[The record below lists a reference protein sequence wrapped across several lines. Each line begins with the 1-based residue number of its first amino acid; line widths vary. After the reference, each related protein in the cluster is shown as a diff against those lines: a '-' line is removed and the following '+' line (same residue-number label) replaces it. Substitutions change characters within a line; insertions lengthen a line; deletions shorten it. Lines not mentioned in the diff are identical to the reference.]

1 MVKPGNSAKKQC
13 RKAERKW
20 RRTDS
25 DFLMFKAKKNHGTF
39 IFRNAMRNYHTDF
52 IQENSYDQYKLFM
65 STKILF
71 DQDTDLTHQKYCDST
86 VLANDIRNFLVQKIK
101 RIHTELDAVATG
113 SNPHSEPASVCSTHF
128 DWFSALSD
136 DDVMHLIANKIKLEV
151 LLLGSHSMPLVVECH
166 YVLSPVLT
174 RMLNL
179 SLETGS
185 FPDNWKQANVH
196 PRLKKPWAEVTFNN
210 LCQISNLSFVSKL
223 VERAIFSQTHDYL
236 TLHELYPKA

>member
-52 IQENSYDQYKLFM
+52 IQENSYDQYKLFV

-71 DQDTDLTHQKYCDST
+71 DQDTDLTHQKCCDST

-101 RIHTELDAVATG
+101 RIRTELDAVATG
-113 SNPHSEPASVCSTHF
+113 SNPHSEPASVCWSHF
-128 DWFSALSD
+128 DWFSTLSD
-136 DDVMHLIANKIKLEV
+136 DDVMHLIANKSKLEV
-151 LLLGSHSMPLVVECH
+151 LLLGSHAYAPSGWVPWCSFSSSHQDVKS
-166 YVLSPVLT
+166 VLRNWLF
-174 RMLNL
+174 LWQ
-179 SLETGS
+179 LET
-185 FPDNWKQANVH
+185 
-196 PRLKKPWAEVTFNN
+196 
-210 LCQISNLSFVSKL
+210 
-223 VERAIFSQTHDYL
+223 SQRS
-236 TLHELYPKA
+236 PKAKETKSWGDI

>member
-1 MVKPGNSAKKQC
+1 MKRSRLDLMVKPGNSAKKQC

-20 RRTDS
+20 RRTDN
-25 DFLMFKAKKNHGTF
+25 DFLVFKAKKNHGTF

-86 VLANDIRNFLVQKIK
+86 VLASDIRNFLVQKIK
-101 RIHTELDAVATG
+101 RIRTELDAVATG

-136 DDVMHLIANKIKLEV
+136 DDVMHLIANKIKLIKSCF
-151 LLLGSHSMPLVVECH
+151 LDPMPTPLVVECH
-166 YVLSPVLT
+166 YVLSPVIT
-174 RMLNL
+174 RILNL

-185 FPDNWKQANVH
+185 FPDN
-196 PRLKKPWAEVTFNN
+196 
-210 LCQISNLSFVSKL
+210 
-223 VERAIFSQTHDYL
+223 
-236 TLHELYPKA
+236 